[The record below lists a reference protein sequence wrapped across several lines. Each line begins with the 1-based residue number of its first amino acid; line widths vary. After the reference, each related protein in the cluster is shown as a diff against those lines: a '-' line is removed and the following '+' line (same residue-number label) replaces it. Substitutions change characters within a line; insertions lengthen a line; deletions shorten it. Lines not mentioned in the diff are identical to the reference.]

1 MQQLAIHLEAL
12 AAYQAI
18 WETAINS
25 PVHGMTTTSTPDTT
39 HLSPNRGLQS
49 VGLYVV
55 LVYHCTRQLYI
66 QDPSL
71 VLASTFENTTA
82 EYWENIP
89 EKKFSFSQCQN
100 EPYPEIFRPSSMV
113 PSIGIM
119 YDASFYKEYK

>member
-25 PVHGMTTTSTPDTT
+25 AVHGMTTTSTPDTT
-39 HLSPNRGLQS
+39 HLSPNLGLQS
-49 VGLYVV
+49 VGLYICSTGVP
-55 LVYHCTRQLYI
+55 LYQTAV

-71 VLASTFENTTA
+71 VLEGTFENTTA

>member
-25 PVHGMTTTSTPDTT
+25 PVHGMTATSTPDTT
-39 HLSPNRGLQS
+39 HLSPNLGLQS
-49 VGLYVV
+49 FGLYVV
-55 LVYHCTRQLYI
+55 LVYHCTR